1 MLFMKIYRILEL
13 WCTYVI
19 VRAIIK
25 DLVQYGS
32 PWLQSNLP
40 VKILSFNL
48 MVSCTIALMF
58 R

>member
-19 VRAIIK
+19 VRASIK
-25 DLVQYGS
+25 DLVQYGA

-40 VKILSFNL
+40 VKILSFIL
-48 MVSCTIALMF
+48 MVSCIIALMF